1 MLRHSFLLLAA
12 VPLLLAGCGAGSKP
26 AAKHVIAVIPKGLTH
41 EFWRSIHRGAQRAAD
56 DFGPSL
62 PVEIIWEGP
71 LKESDSRDQIS
82 LVEQMGSRGADGIVL
97 APQHSKAMIPA
108 VRQAVERGT
117 PVVIID
123 SGLADPSL
131 YVKYVATDN
140 RAGGRLA
147 ARHLLK
153 VLAEAGK
160 KSPRLVLFRYEV
172 GSESTEEREAGFLE
186 EVEKARKTQP
196 GIRVV
201 SDNVYAGATVTTA
214 QAAAGPLLVDF
225 AGKADGVFAVNES
238 ATSGML
244 NALRDKDPQ
253 GEIKLM
259 GFDTSEPLLT
269 ALKKGEIAGLVAQ
282 DPYRMGYLAVHALV
296 RCLEGDDV
304 GDGGKNLS
312 TGEYLITRENVSSA
326 QTRERIEPALQA
338 ERKIVPPKYPRRK

>member
-1 MLRHSFLLLAA
+1 MLRHAFLLLAA
-12 VPLLLAGCGAGSKP
+12 VPLLLAGCGSPKP

-41 EFWRSIHRGAQRAAD
+41 EFWRSIHRGAQRAAA

-62 PVEIIWEGP
+62 PVEILWEGP
-71 LKESDSRDQIS
+71 LKESDAREQIS
-82 LVEQMGSRGADGIVL
+82 LVEQMGSRGANGIVL
-97 APQHSKAMIPA
+97 APQHSKAMVPA
-108 VRQAVERGT
+108 VKQAVERGT

-131 YVKYVATDN
+131 YLKYVATDN

-153 VLAEAGK
+153 VLADAGN
-160 KSPRLVLFRYEV
+160 KSPRLILFRYAP

-186 EVEKARKTQP
+186 EIEKAKKEQP
-196 GIRVV
+196 GIRIV
-201 SDNVYAGATVTTA
+201 SDNIYAGATITTA

-225 AGKADGVFAVNES
+225 AGKADGIFAVNES

-244 NALRDKDPQ
+244 NALRDKDP
-253 GEIKLM
+253 ERKIKLM

-269 ALKKGEIAGLVAQ
+269 ALKKGEIVGLIAQ

-296 RCLEGDDV
+296 RYLEGDDV
-304 GDGGKNLS
+304 APDGKYLS
-312 TGEYLITRENVSSA
+312 TGEYLITQENVSSRE
-326 QTRERIEPALQA
+326 TRERIEPALQA
-338 ERKIVPPKYPRRK
+338 ARKIVPPKYPRRK